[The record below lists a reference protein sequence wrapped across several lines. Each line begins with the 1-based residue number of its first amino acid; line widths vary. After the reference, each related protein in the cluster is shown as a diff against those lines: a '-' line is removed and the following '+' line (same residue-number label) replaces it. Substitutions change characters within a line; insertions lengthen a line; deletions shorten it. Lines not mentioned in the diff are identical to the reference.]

1 MSINHH
7 SPLNIEQI
15 ERNFR
20 DIAPAMTE
28 AEAVLESN
36 RCVYCYDAPCT
47 RACPTHIDVPS
58 FIKKIASGNLL
69 GSARVIFDANPI
81 GATCARVC
89 PVDVLCEGACVE
101 KTLMAKPIEIG
112 RLQRYATDYAM
123 RNEKEIFKAGA
134 PNGKSVGIVGSGPA
148 GLSCAMYLARLG
160 YAVTIYDKKPLPG
173 GLDTYAMAEYK
184 MSQIVSVDEAR
195 QVEKLGVK
203 FQLETEIVQS
213 SKFKVQS
220 PGDLSEPSAI
230 ASGLTRQIHS
240 TDSENSSVSNAELQS
255 SVTADGSDK
264 ISFEDLQNQHDAIF
278 LAIGLGATNKL
289 NVEGENLNGVYD
301 ALDFIERIKTRDWK
315 SVPLGKTVAV
325 VGAGNTAIDAITQAK
340 RLGAERVLMIYRRT
354 EKDISAYEYE
364 YELAKKD
371 GVEFVWNA
379 APVEIVGGE
388 SVAALRCV
396 KTENGQPIAGAVFE
410 IVCDMVVK
418 AIGQQKSVAF
428 LSQIPDV
435 ELDEKGRVIVNTET
449 MQTTNPRIFAG
460 GDCVNGGR
468 EAVDAAQTGKL
479 AAQGIHFY
487 LTGETIEFAGAR
499 LPFIEKIHG
508 ELPLPVQPAFNNPQT
523 PAEDLGVKSYG

>member
-1 MSINHH
+1 MSLIHD

-20 DIAPAMTE
+20 DIAPALNE

-36 RCVYCYDAPCT
+36 RCIYCYDAPCT

-89 PVDVLCEGACVE
+89 PVEVLCEGACVE
-101 KTLMAKPIEIG
+101 KTLMDKPIEIG
-112 RLQRYATDYAM
+112 RLQRYATDFVM
-123 RNEKEIFKAGA
+123 QNERGVLTAGT
-134 PNGKSVGIVGSGPA
+134 PNGKSVGIIGSGPA
-148 GLSCAMYLARLG
+148 GLSCAAYLARLG
-160 YAVTIYDKKPLPG
+160 YAITIYDKKPLPG
-173 GLDTYAMAEYK
+173 GLDTYGMAEYK

-195 QVEKLGVK
+195 QIERLGVK
-203 FQLETEIVQS
+203 FRLNTEIIS
-213 SKFKVQS
+213 NTKTEDRK
-220 PGDLSEPSAI
+220 PK
-230 ASGLTRQIHS
+230 T
-240 TDSENSSVSNAELQS
+240 ENQV
-255 SVTADGSDK
+255 
-264 ISFEDLQNQHDAIF
+264 SFEDLQSRHDAIF

-289 NVEGENLNGVYD
+289 NIEGENLNGVID

-315 SVPLGKTVAV
+315 SIPLGRIVAII
-325 VGAGNTAIDAITQAK
+325 GAGNTAVDAVTQAK
-340 RLGAERVLMIYRRT
+340 RLGAERVFMVYRKT
-354 EKDISAYEYE
+354 AKEMPAYEYE

-371 GVEFVWNA
+371 GVEFVWQA
-379 APVEIVGGE
+379 APIAILSGE
-388 SVAALRCV
+388 NGLSLRCE
-396 KTENGQPIAGAVFE
+396 KTDGSNQVIEIA
-410 IVCDMVVK
+410 CDMIIK
-418 AIGQQKSVAF
+418 AIGQQKQHSF

-435 ELDEKGRVIVNTET
+435 RLDEKGRIIVNTET

-479 AAQGIHFY
+479 AAQGIHFN
-487 LTGETIEFAGAR
+487 LMGEQVEFAGAKI
-499 LPFIEKIHG
+499 PFIEKIHG
-508 ELPLPVQPAFNNPQT
+508 EMPAITPAAFDEPAI

>member
-20 DIAPAMTE
+20 DIAPALSE

-58 FIKKIASGNLL
+58 FIKKIASGNLT
-69 GSARVIFDANPI
+69 GAARVIFDANPI

-195 QVEKLGVK
+195 QVERLGVK

-213 SKFKVQS
+213 PKFKVQS
-220 PGDLSEPSAI
+220 
-230 ASGLTRQIHS
+230 
-240 TDSENSSVSNAELQS
+240 SNTETVQ
-255 SVTADGSDK
+255 GSNQV
-264 ISFEDLQNQHDAIF
+264 SFEDLQMNHDAIF

-289 NVEGENLNGVYD
+289 NILGEHLEGVFD

-325 VGAGNTAIDAITQAK
+325 IGAGNTAIDAVTQAK
-340 RLGAERVLMIYRRT
+340 RLGAERVFMIYRRT

-371 GVEFVWNA
+371 GVEFIWQS
-379 APVEIVGGE
+379 APIEILSDIHGLKVGE
-388 SVAALRCV
+388 LRCV
-396 KTENGQPIAGAVFE
+396 KMENGEAVSGSEFE
-410 IVCDMVVK
+410 IPCDMVIK
-418 AIGQQKSVAF
+418 AIGQQKSVQF

-435 ELDEKGRVIVNTET
+435 ELDEKGRVVVNTDT

-479 AAQGIHFY
+479 AAQGIHFN
-487 LTGETIEFAGAR
+487 LTGETVELAGAK

-508 ELPLPVQPAFNNPQT
+508 ELSLPVPAAYDEPAI